1 MMMMVMHHHV
11 VVVMHH
17 HVMMVVMHHHVM
29 MVMVH
34 HRLAHEADIGMKA
47 SVRLAIAAAAMVLNI
62 ASPVI
67 GGPPGAR
74 PWAQIGFAYL
84 NAE

>member
-1 MMMMVMHHHV
+1 M
-11 VVVMHH
+11 
-17 HVMMVVMHHHVM
+17 
-29 MVMVH
+29 
-34 HRLAHEADIGMKA
+34 AEADIGMKA

-67 GGPPGAR
+67 GGPPCAR